1 MTSSPGT
8 VGLQS
13 LEARVT
19 ALERVFLHYFS
30 DAADE
35 LQACLIEEIDRIKS
49 FELKEQV
56 RECLQLR

>member
-1 MTSSPGT
+1 MVDIDQRLT
-8 VGLQS
+8 S

-19 ALERVFLHYFS
+19 ALEAIFLRYFG

-35 LQACLIEEIDRIKS
+35 LHACLLTEVDRIRS

-56 RECLQLR
+56 RDCLQLR